1 MDSISR
7 RNFIK
12 KTALIAGTLPLLGVS
27 EKMMGMNKT
36 SQSFDNLQVSVFS
49 KHLQFLDYK
58 SLGENV
64 AKMGFAGI
72 DLTVRK
78 GGHVEPATVKID
90 LPKAIEEIRKGGSKV
105 TMIATTIE
113 DVNNPLDVDVL
124 TAASDSG
131 IKYYRANWLKFPPGK
146 PMPDSLEV
154 FAKQLKELSLL
165 NKKLGIVGC
174 YQNHAGTMVGGS
186 LWEVYKILE
195 LVDKKYFGTQ
205 YDIRHA
211 MVEGA
216 NSWVNGLELIHSQI
230 KTIVVKDY
238 KWEKLNGNWQIV
250 NTPIG
255 EGMVDFKRFFRLLK
269 QYDIKVPVSL
279 HCEYDLGGAESG
291 NREIFVHPQLVFDAL
306 TKDLNKTQELWRK
319 A

>member
-1 MDSISR
+1 MNSISR

-12 KTALIAGTLPLLGVS
+12 KSALMAGTLPFLGVS
-27 EKMMGMNKT
+27 EKIMALNKT
-36 SQSFDNLQVSVFS
+36 SQSVDNLQISVFS

-58 SLGENV
+58 SLGEQV
-64 AKMGFAGI
+64 TKMGFAGI

-78 GGHVEPATVKID
+78 DGHVEPSTVKSD

-113 DVNNPLDVDVL
+113 NVNNPLDVDIL
-124 TAASDSG
+124 KAASDCG
-131 IKYYRANWLKFPPGK
+131 IKYYRPNWLKFPVGK
-146 PMPDSLEV
+146 PMTDSLEV

-174 YQNHAGTMVGGS
+174 YQNHAGVLVGGS

-211 MVEGA
+211 MVEGS

-238 KWEKLNGNWQIV
+238 RWEKLNGKWQIV

-255 EGMVDFKRFFRLLK
+255 EGMVDFKKFFRLLK
-269 QYDIKVPVSL
+269 DYDIKVPVSL

-291 NREIFVHPQLVFDAL
+291 KREISIHPQLVFDAM
-306 TKDLNKTQELWRK
+306 TKDLNKIQELWRE